1 MQLSG
6 NCLLFSL
13 AIFSIGAYDGEKRE
27 EASAMLVTKPNRDA
41 DFRCLA
47 SECPDTCCAGWEIVV
62 DDVSADRFRAMEDA
76 MGKRLQQALMTVDGE
91 TQLKRHGDGR
101 CVLLNERSLCD
112 LYALYGEGA
121 LCRTC
126 RLHPRFVAD
135 YGARREVMPGLSCPA
150 WIETYLLDT
159 EKVAFI
165 TEETDDPITY
175 TDIDAGWFFQLYRAR
190 AAILEMVQDR
200 GLPLNDRLRRLLDMA
215 AELDGEREEDCP
227 QKNILPVYRKKL
239 ASLEILT
246 PRWRALLQQK
256 GGTPYPEEDLAPL
269 LEKVLVYDVF
279 RFFLRGVY
287 DGRALP
293 WAKYAV
299 FHALVL
305 RDLSRHCASKK
316 ELCEVIRLYSKE
328 IEHNAENIEA
338 LHRTLCRRSGRWS
351 MAGLEKAMDEERK
364 PEWI

>member
-1 MQLSG
+1 M
-6 NCLLFSL
+6 F
-13 AIFSIGAYDGEKRE
+13 
-27 EASAMLVTKPNRDA
+27 VTKPNRDA

-47 SECPDTCCAGWEIVV
+47 SACPDTCCAGWEIVV

-76 MGKRLQQALMTVDGE
+76 MGKRLEQSLVTVDGE
-91 TQLKRHGDGR
+91 AQLRRHPNGR
-101 CVLLNERSLCD
+101 CVLLNERNLCD

-150 WIETYLLDT
+150 WIGTYLLDE
-159 EKVAFI
+159 EKVTFV
-165 TEETDDPITY
+165 TEETEEPIGY
-175 TDIDAGWFFQLYRAR
+175 TDIDAALFFKLYRAR
-190 AAILEMVQDR
+190 AAALDMVQDR
-200 GLPLNDRLRRLLDMA
+200 SLTIDERLRRLLA
-215 AELDGEREEDCP
+215 LGCELDGEGEGDCP
-227 QKNILPVYRKKL
+227 QENILPAYRKKL
-239 ASLEILT
+239 AALEILT
-246 PRWRALLQQK
+246 PQWRDLLHQK
-256 GGTPYPEEDLAPL
+256 GGTPYPEEELSPL

-279 RFFLRGVY
+279 RFFLRGVD

-293 WAKYAV
+293 WVKYAV

-305 RDLSRHCASKK
+305 RDLSRHCAGKE

-328 IEHNAENIEA
+328 IEHNAENQES

-351 MAGLEKAMDEERK
+351 VAGLGKALGG
-364 PEWI
+364 ISFA